1 MLMNC
6 LVLVIGFAL
15 LVKGADFFVDGS
27 SGVARLLRVPGVV
40 IGLTVVAMGT
50 SLPEASVSI
59 TAGLTGN
66 NGLSL
71 GNVIGSNIFNLMVVA
86 CLCALMMS
94 FVPDKELMV
103 RDFPVCIG
111 ASALLVFF
119 MWDNVLQ
126 RWEGIVMLGL
136 MAAYIALTV
145 VQALAARKGESGL
158 ALGNA
163 VGSCIFNILFIL
175 GASSALSPIESARG
189 VLVDGIIMTVLTA
202 ALFIW
207 CRIKGRMTKAMG
219 AAGLLAYLAYTAY
232 LIVNA

>member
-1 MLMNC
+1 MVAIIWGGD
-6 LVLVIGFAL
+6 LVVNSASAIAAAL
-15 LVKGADFFVDGS
+15 GLS
-27 SGVARLLRVPGVV
+27 QTL
-40 IGLTVVAMGT
+40 IGLTIVAVGT
-50 SLPEASVSI
+50 SLPELATSV
-59 TAGLTGN
+59 
-66 NGLSL
+66 
-71 GNVIGSNIFNLMVVA
+71 V
-86 CLCALMMS
+86 
-94 FVPDKELMV
+94 
-103 RDFPVCIG
+103 
-111 ASALLVFF
+111 
-119 MWDNVLQ
+119 
-126 RWEGIVMLGL
+126 
-136 MAAYIALTV
+136 
-145 VQALAARKGESGL
+145 AARKGESGL